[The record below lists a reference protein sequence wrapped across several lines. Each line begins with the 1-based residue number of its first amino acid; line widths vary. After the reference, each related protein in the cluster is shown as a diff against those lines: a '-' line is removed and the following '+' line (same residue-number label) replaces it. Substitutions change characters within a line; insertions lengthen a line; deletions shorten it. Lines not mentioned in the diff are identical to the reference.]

1 MARKAYWIIA
11 SPPMLSPS
19 LLAFADAAIDA
30 FCAPQTRDTAPRDLA
45 ILGSARMREVMHRQI
60 LEIPPDAAR
69 EPIALA
75 VYEWGDPGHPA
86 VALAH
91 GWELQ
96 AGRMGHF
103 VEPLLRAGFRV
114 IGIDLPAHGAS
125 GGSLLNVPDGAAAIA
140 DACAACGGVTAL
152 IGHSFGGLAAL
163 WLAAHAAEGSLSHV
177 VTLGAGS
184 SVNFLIHNLATAQ
197 GWDAAHERAFRDR
210 FAERFG
216 GPVELY
222 SVERFGRHIRVPV
235 LVVHDR
241 RDNMVGFEESDALL
255 AHVSTARRLA
265 TSGLGHRAITRDAEV
280 IAAAIHFIQEP
291 QTA

>member
-1 MARKAYWIIA
+1 MI
-11 SPPMLSPS
+11 SPS
-19 LLAFADAAIDA
+19 LLAFTDAAIDA
-30 FCAPQTRDTAPRDLA
+30 FCAPQTRDTAPRDLT
-45 ILGSARMREVMHRQI
+45 ILGSAQTRHVAHRQI
-60 LEIPPDAAR
+60 LEIPPDPSR
-69 EPIALA
+69 EPMMLA
-75 VYEWGDPGHPA
+75 VYEWGDPEHPA

-103 VEPLLRAGFRV
+103 VGPLLRAGFRV
-114 IGIDLPAHGAS
+114 IAIDLPAHGAS

-163 WLAAHAAEGSLSHV
+163 WLAAHTAGGGLGHV

-184 SVNFLIHNLATAQ
+184 GVNFLIHNLATAK

-241 RDNMVGFEESDALL
+241 RDNMVGIEESDAIL
-255 AHVSTARRLA
+255 AHVPTARRLA

-280 IAAAIHFIQEP
+280 IAAAIRFIQSPE
-291 QTA
+291 TA